1 MDSNK
6 NKQQVNHKEVSM
18 SKKAKQNG
26 SDDEKNYNQRK
37 DMIQNLWEEYVK
49 NKEATCNYWDESK
62 ALYGYYNRNYN
73 NECKQNIFWRF
84 RSY

>member
-6 NKQQVNHKEVSM
+6 RKEEGNHKEASM

-26 SDDEKNYNQRK
+26 SDDEKNYQQRK

-49 NKEATCNYWDESK
+49 NEE
-62 ALYGYYNRNYN
+62 
-73 NECKQNIFWRF
+73 E
-84 RSY
+84 